1 MELSSS
7 DIVCAVEGYI
17 QLLMSRAKIEIV
29 FIICAHTILKKKA
42 GHYFLII
49 SRQLKFPFTFQLQIP
64 PHIIRI
70 LGILLGSAF

>member
-7 DIVCAVEGYI
+7 DIVCSVEGYI
-17 QLLMSRAKIEIV
+17 QLLMSRVKIEIV
-29 FIICAHTILKKKA
+29 FIICAYTILKKA

-49 SRQLKFPFTFQLQIP
+49 SRQLKFPFTFQLQIQ

-70 LGILLGSAF
+70 LGILPGSAF